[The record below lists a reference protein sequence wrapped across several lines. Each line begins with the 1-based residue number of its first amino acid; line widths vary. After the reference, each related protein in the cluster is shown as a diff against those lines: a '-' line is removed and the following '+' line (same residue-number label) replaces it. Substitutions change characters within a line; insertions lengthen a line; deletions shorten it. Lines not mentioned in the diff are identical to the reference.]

1 MLPAIVLSVT
11 IDRPWREVYEAF
23 WRPADFQRWASGLSE
38 FALRQ
43 DGDSWVGTGA
53 EGGIRVFFT
62 DHNEFGVMDH
72 RVIPDGA
79 GAVHVPLRVIANGE
93 GAEVQLTLFRQ
104 PGMDDETFARDRRWI
119 RSDLARLKA
128 LAERG

>member
-43 DGDSWVGTGA
+43 DGDSWVGEGA
-53 EGGIRVFFT
+53 EGGVRVYFT
-62 DHNEFGVMDH
+62 PHNAFGVMDH
-72 RVIPDGA
+72 RVVPDGMA
-79 GAVHVPLRVIANGE
+79 EVLVPLRVIANGA

-104 PGMDDETFARDRRWI
+104 PDMDDEAFARDRRWI